1 MPFPM
6 QSCLVSCKIH
16 RGRYNCYHDFV
27 VQVEALLGRL
37 HWCSLLSEVPK
48 LLLARDCAFLGC
60 ALDLAVQVALEQGT
74 FQLASGDFSTQ
85 SCQPFFSL
93 HPPSWKPFCLDCER
107 QTAQQYGEREKVKIQ
122 EASGSRRMSPDFHQ
136 CRRCSF
142 CKSLAHQCDFED

>member
-48 LLLARDCAFLGC
+48 LLLARDCAFLVC

-107 QTAQQYGEREKVKIQ
+107 QTAVWRAREGQDTRGLGLETDEPRLPPVP
-122 EASGSRRMSPDFHQ
+122 ALF
-136 CRRCSF
+136 
-142 CKSLAHQCDFED
+142 LL

>member
-93 HPPSWKPFCLDCER
+93 HPPSWKPFFLDCER
-107 QTAQQYGEREKVKIQ
+107 QTAVWRVREGQDTRGLGLETDEPRLPPV
-122 EASGSRRMSPDFHQ
+122 PVLF
-136 CRRCSF
+136 
-142 CKSLAHQCDFED
+142 LL